1 MKKNLLIASLLV
13 LFGFGAMA
21 QQDNAISI
29 GIKGGVNMPRM
40 LYFKN
45 MYLSSLPQSTQFTPT
60 GGLFVDIPLNDII
73 VIAPEVDYV
82 QRGTGISYQHI
93 SGTFVNYSMAVRYV
107 DLRVPFEFRIPI
119 KPYLQPFFQVG
130 VAGGWRL
137 GGNIHIDRTMPA
149 FLEAD
154 IEVGD
159 ANMTKIYAGIFT
171 GLGIR
176 SLVTIGQR
184 DFLFKIGASYHQGIL
199 DTYTALEKEEGV
211 PAENVN
217 AYHITGSRLPRGIEF
232 YLSFGIPLKPR
243 PDDACRT
250 FSNDRYRR
258 RGSGRGLFGF

>member
-45 MYLSSLPQSTQFTPT
+45 MYLSSLPQATQFTPT

-137 GGNIHIDRTMPA
+137 GGNIHIDRTMPV

-159 ANMTKIYAGIFT
+159 ANMTKVYAGIFT

>member
-1 MKKNLLIASLLV
+1 MKKNLLITVLLV

-29 GIKGGVNMPRM
+29 GIRGGVNMPRM
-40 LYFKN
+40 LYFNN
-45 MYLSSLPQSTQFTPT
+45 MYLSSLPQGAYFTPT
-60 GGLFVDIPLNDII
+60 GGLFVDIPLNDIV

-82 QRGTGISYQHI
+82 QRGTSISYQHI
-93 SGTFVNYSMAVRYV
+93 SSTFVNYSLAIKYV
-107 DLRVPFEFRIPI
+107 DLHVPFEFRIPI

-130 VAGGWRL
+130 AEGGWRL
-137 GGNIHIDRTMPA
+137 GGHIHIDRTMPA
-149 FLEAD
+149 LFEAD
-154 IEVGD
+154 IEIGD
-159 ANMTKIYAGIFT
+159 ANMTKVYAGVFA

-184 DFLFKIGASYHQGIL
+184 DFLFKIGASYHQGII
-199 DTYTALEKEEGV
+199 DTYTAREKEEDV

-217 AYHITGSRLPRGIEF
+217 AYHITGSRLPRGIEL
-232 YLSFGIPLKPR
+232 YVSFGIPLKPR

-258 RGSGRGLFGF
+258 RGTGRGLFGF

>member
-21 QQDNAISI
+21 QEDNAISI
-29 GIKGGVNMPRM
+29 GIRGGVNMPRM
-40 LYFKN
+40 LYFNN
-45 MYLSSLPQSTQFTPT
+45 MYLSSLPQATYFTPT
-60 GGLFVDIPLNDII
+60 GGLFVDIPLTDII

-82 QRGTGISYQHI
+82 QRGVSTSYQHI
-93 SGTFVNYSMAVRYV
+93 SSTLVNYTLAVKYV
-107 DLRVPFEFRIPI
+107 DLHVPFEFRIPI

-130 VAGGWRL
+130 VEGGWRL
-137 GGNIHIDRTMPA
+137 GGNIHIDRSMPV
-149 FLEAD
+149 FLESD
-154 IEVGD
+154 IEIGD

-184 DFLFKIGASYHQGIL
+184 DFLFKLGASYHQGIL

-217 AYHITGSRLPRGIEF
+217 AYHITGSRLPRGIEL
-232 YLSFGIPLKPR
+232 YVSFGIPLKPR
-243 PDDACRT
+243 PDDACRS
-250 FSNDRYRR
+250 FSKDRYRR
-258 RGSGRGLFGF
+258 HGNGRSHFGF